1 MSSLSASKLFDLTGK
16 VALVTGGGTGLGL
29 TAALALASN
38 GATVYISGRRKEK
51 LDEAVSEY
59 SNQVGSGKLIAYVPP
74 LFPSSIAF
82 FSSLCFDP
90 LILPSFFPCYSVQ
103 GDVSSKEDL
112 ASIASTIEKGV
123 GQLNILVNNAG
134 VEGPMT
140 KFDSS
145 TISTVSASTLS
156 SSHLSSESF
165 ADWDT
170 LFRINTSSIFFSTF
184 TFLPLL
190 SSSSSPSF
198 PSSIIN
204 ITSISGIVKVS
215 QNHYAYNA
223 SKAAANHLTQMLA
236 HELRFRADVGVR
248 VNAIAPGLFSSEM
261 TSGGKSEKGKTSSED
276 VKGHENPA
284 GRVGSEEEYAQVVL
298 VLASNGFMTGQV
310 VAVDGGFVTAVAA
323 NR

>member
-29 TAALALASN
+29 TTALALASN

-59 SNQVGSGKLIAYVPP
+59 SNQIGSGKLIA
-74 LFPSSIAF
+74 
-82 FSSLCFDP
+82 
-90 LILPSFFPCYSVQ
+90 VQ

-112 ASIASTIEKGV
+112 ASIESTISKGS

-134 VEGPMT
+134 IEGPKT
-140 KFDSS
+140 NIDSPTNISASSLSS
-145 TISTVSASTLS
+145 T
-156 SSHLSSESF
+156 HLSNESF
-165 ADWDT
+165 SDWDT

-236 HELRFRADVGVR
+236 HELRFRSDVGVR
-248 VNAIAPGLFSSEM
+248 VNAIAPGLFSTEM
-261 TSGGKSEKGKTSSED
+261 TSGGKSVKGKTSSEH
-276 VKGHENPA
+276 VVGFENPA

-298 VLASNGFMTGQV
+298 VLASNGFLTGQV
-310 VAVDGGFVTAVAA
+310 VAVDGGFVTAIAA